1 MFVPVLRML
10 ISTNDHFAFFVH
22 QTPLRVN
29 MADEVDLEMWTV
41 VDVNAPPPENNPPG
55 KSYEKKFKSKGL
67 KKWLICNIIPNFDI
81 EL

>member
-1 MFVPVLRML
+1 
-10 ISTNDHFAFFVH
+10 
-22 QTPLRVN
+22 

>member
-1 MFVPVLRML
+1 
-10 ISTNDHFAFFVH
+10 
-22 QTPLRVN
+22 

-55 KSYEKKFKSKGL
+55 KSYEKESNPRGL
-67 KKWLICNIIPNFDI
+67 KSDLFVIPNFDM